1 MKLLIQEIDPKVNI
15 SSLEGNIFDLGND
28 EGTRSLLSEI
38 ISSVPGIDEAMSFGQ
53 LIG

>member
-1 MKLLIQEIDPKVNI
+1 MQRFIQEIDPKVNVQ
-15 SSLEGNIFDLGND
+15 SMESGFFGDD